1 MSDETPQ
8 QASNETAGSKLRA
21 ARIAKSL
28 DVAAVATALRIRKT
42 QIEAIENNDLD
53 ALPGMTYAVGFVKS
67 YANYVGLNS
76 AEIARQFKNDN
87 NHAASQSNLSFPAPI
102 NENNMPEPMLIG
114 IGAFLAVVLLVGWM
128 IYSGLSGGDS
138 ASDDIQAPP
147 VVAQTSDEATPDT
160 SAETPADAAAVTDI
174 PPPPAD
180 ILPTVEAPATSPT
193 QTAVTTPEMPVAA
206 ETKAPETK
214 APEVTAKTEPEK
226 TEDAEKAEAAKKAEE
241 TKKAAAEE
249 KKKNEDATINVKRGK
264 TRVVLRA
271 KEATWVQVSDYKRN
285 IVFKK
290 VLRPGEEFSVPD
302 EPGMSLV
309 TANAGGLD
317 IVVDG
322 QKAPALGE
330 PGEIVRGIALD
341 PSGLK
346 TKKTRAQY
354 N

>member
-1 MSDETPQ
+1 MSDETTQ
-8 QASNETAGSKLRA
+8 QTNAETAGSKLRA

-28 DVAAVATALRIRKT
+28 DVAAVAAALRIRKT

-67 YANYVGLNS
+67 YANYIGLNS

-128 IYSGLSGGDS
+128 IYSGLSGGDG
-138 ASDDIQAPP
+138 AADDIQTPP
-147 VVAQTSDEATPDT
+147 VVAQTSDEATSDT
-160 SAETPADAAAVTDI
+160 SAEAPADAAPIADI

-180 ILPTVEAPATSPT
+180 ILPTAEAPVTLPV
-193 QTAVTTPEMPVAA
+193 QTATVT
-206 ETKAPETK
+206 PETK
-214 APEVTAKTEPEK
+214 ASDAATPPVMADASTKAETEKAEA
-226 TEDAEKAEAAKKAEE
+226 AEKAEATKKAEDS
-241 TKKAAAEE
+241 KKVAVEE
-249 KKKNEDATINVKRGK
+249 KKKSEDTTINVKRGK
-264 TRVVLRA
+264 TRVVLHA
-271 KEATWVQVSDYKRN
+271 NQATWVQVSDYKRN
-285 IVFKK
+285 VIFKK
-290 VLRPGEEFSVPD
+290 VLRPGEEFAVPD

-309 TANAGGLD
+309 TANAGGLE

-330 PGEIVRGIALD
+330 SGEIVRGIALD